1 MEQIE
6 AKQNVVQESQIIEQ
20 EQESQESQES
30 KQEPKQEEPKQK
42 RKYVKKEKPPFEELP
57 IEKQHEIE
65 TKLYTMP
72 RERTEKQKI
81 QFAQMQEKQQER
93 WRQKRIQKAEKI
105 KEMVLKQIEVEKR
118 NQVLNHR
125 KIRKIS
131 NAIIDD
137 EFANDDRTILKKI
150 IEKEKQQKPVEVNY
164 SRFF

>member
-6 AKQNVVQESQIIEQ
+6 ATQESQIVEQ
-20 EQESQESQES
+20 EQEQQNNEQNNEQEQEQ
-30 KQEPKQEEPKQK
+30 KQEQKQK
-42 RKYVKKEKPPFEELP
+42 RKYVKKVKPPFEELP
-57 IEKQHEIE
+57 LEKKYEIE

-72 RERTEKQKI
+72 KQRTEKQKI

-93 WRQKRIQKAEKI
+93 WAEKRRLKSEKI

-118 NQVLNHR
+118 NQTLNHR

-137 EFANDDRTILKKI
+137 EFAIDDRQVLKNI
-150 IEKEKQQKPVEVNY
+150 IEKEKQQKVEINY

>member
-6 AKQNVVQESQIIEQ
+6 ATQIEATQESQIV
-20 EQESQESQES
+20 EQESQIVEPQ
-30 KQEPKQEEPKQK
+30 KQETPKQK

-57 IEKQHEIE
+57 VEKQHEIE
-65 TKLYTMP
+65 DKLYTMP
-72 RERTEKQKI
+72 KQRTEKQKI
-81 QFAQMQEKQQER
+81 QFAQMQEKQKER
-93 WRQKRIQKAEKI
+93 WREKRIQKAAKI
-105 KEMVLKQIEVEKR
+105 KDMVIKQIEVEKR

-137 EFANDDRTILKKI
+137 EFQNDDRTILKKI
-150 IEKEKQQKPVEVNY
+150 IEKEKQQKPVEIDY

>member
-93 WRQKRIQKAEKI
+93 WQQKRIQKAEKI

>member
-6 AKQNVVQESQIIEQ
+6 ATQEVEQESQIV
-20 EQESQESQES
+20 EQESQIVEQET
-30 KQEPKQEEPKQK
+30 PKQEPKQK

-65 TKLYTMP
+65 DKLYTMP
-72 RERTEKQKI
+72 KQRTEKQKI
-81 QFAQMQEKQQER
+81 QFAQMQEKQQEK
-93 WRQKRIQKAEKI
+93 WKQKRMQKAEKI

-137 EFANDDRTILKKI
+137 EFQNDDRTILKKI
-150 IEKEKQQKPVEVNY
+150 IEKEKQQKQVEIINY
-164 SRFF
+164 SKFF